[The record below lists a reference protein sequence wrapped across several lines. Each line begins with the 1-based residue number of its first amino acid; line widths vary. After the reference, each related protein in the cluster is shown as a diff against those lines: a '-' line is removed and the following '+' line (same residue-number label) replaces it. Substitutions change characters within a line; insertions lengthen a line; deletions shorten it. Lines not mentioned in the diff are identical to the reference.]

1 MYSAWS
7 VMETQSSG
15 LSCLKRWPL
24 SRTTSP
30 PLATRK
36 RSSGVVVT
44 PNIPESKEKPVWTWA
59 TPQ

>member
-15 LSCLKRWPL
+15 RSCLKRWPL

-30 PLATRK
+30 PLATLK

-44 PNIPESKEKPVWTWA
+44 PNIPESKE
-59 TPQ
+59 